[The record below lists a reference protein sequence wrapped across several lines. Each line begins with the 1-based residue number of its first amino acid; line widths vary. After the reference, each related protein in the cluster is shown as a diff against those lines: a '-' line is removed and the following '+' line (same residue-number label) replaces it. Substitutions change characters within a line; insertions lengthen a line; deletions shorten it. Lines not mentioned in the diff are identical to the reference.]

1 MIITEEILRNLELKI
16 GRLSSE
22 RCNEIDAMK
31 IKNPYYPSSYFL
43 PR

>member
-22 RCNEIDAMK
+22 RSNEIDAMK
-31 IKNPYYPSSYFL
+31 I
-43 PR
+43 